1 MIDQPAAIV
10 AITKKLD
17 MNVPI
22 VKEFMRT
29 YTTFKNEGDSDEDA
43 MERAIGHVYMMGLK
57 DGSPRDL

>member
-1 MIDQPAAIV
+1 MIDQPAAIA
-10 AITKKLD
+10 AITKNLD

-43 MERAIGHVYMMGLK
+43 MERAILHVYMMGFNH
-57 DGSPRDL
+57 GH